1 MNELKMQ
8 VESILFKYSFMKNQL
23 NILEFELRN
32 LTPALRADIIE
43 GNTFALS
50 GNERGSGFHI
60 SDRTADMVVDHVD
73 RQRDGRYYALTA
85 MVHDLN
91 RETTRV
97 EYYIS
102 QLPEEE
108 AAVIRW
114 FYFDGLPWAK
124 ITENA
129 DVVQR
134 TLERR
139 KKRGLDKLVYYY
151 SILDK
156 LDSQQDIRTRMHF
169 ISYIHEEQ
177 YAHCTKLA
185 VGNLSSGKQAMLY
198 IISGCHELW
207 QAGLENF
214 FDFETGIVVP
224 YKEGISSFSDDG
236 VILLRLA
243 YHLAHGSDWD
253 MLGYMLRHYFA
264 GLGYIHLE
272 LAIEALKLAFFPEA
286 SEIVV

>member
-8 VESILFKYSFMKNQL
+8 VESILFKYSFMKNKL
-23 NILEFELRN
+23 SILEFELRN

-73 RQRDGRYYALTA
+73 RQRDGRYYAPTA

-156 LDSQQDIRTRMHF
+156 LDSQQDIRTRMRF

-214 FDFETGIVVP
+214 FDFETGIVFRTKLQRRQSACTKHP
-224 YKEGISSFSDDG
+224 HSRWRH
-236 VILLRLA
+236 LRQTSPDTGGKYRRA
-243 YHLAHGSDWD
+243 AEFQ
-253 MLGYMLRHYFA
+253 R
-264 GLGYIHLE
+264 
-272 LAIEALKLAFFPEA
+272 
-286 SEIVV
+286 